1 MSIYQEGL
9 NFDRTVD
16 FFISFDEETEEY
28 VVDIFN
34 AQISDKDQA
43 YIETFECEHF
53 EEALESAQ
61 NYKLPIAA

>member
-43 YIETFECEHF
+43 YIETFECEDF
-53 EEALESAQ
+53 EEALELAQ
-61 NYKLPIAA
+61 NYKLLMAA